1 MLSYLT
7 TCFCSLRAAWRQ
19 IAMLPAAAGARIGI
33 NTYRTMQ
40 TLSGHWAYIGDETPC
55 RPVNAARRRTVY
67 VRRLSITLPSAECLA
82 S

>member
-7 TCFCSLRAAWRQ
+7 TCFCSLRAALRQ

-40 TLSGHWAYIGDETPC
+40 TFGGHCQRNAMPA
-55 RPVNAARRRTVY
+55 VNAARRRTVY
-67 VRRLSITLPSAECLA
+67 VRRLSITLPWSECLA
-82 S
+82 P

>member
-40 TLSGHWAYIGDETPC
+40 TLSGHWRRNAMPAGKRSAAAHSVRAPPFDHLAIG
-55 RPVNAARRRTVY
+55 
-67 VRRLSITLPSAECLA
+67 
-82 S
+82 